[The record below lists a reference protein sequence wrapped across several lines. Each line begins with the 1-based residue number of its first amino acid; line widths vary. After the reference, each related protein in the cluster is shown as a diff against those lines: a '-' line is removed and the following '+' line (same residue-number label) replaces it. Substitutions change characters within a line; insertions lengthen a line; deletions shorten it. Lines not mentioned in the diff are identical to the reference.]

1 MLERFG
7 ALLGRYPVRC
17 EKCGTRSVLGILLLS
32 KVLIAKCPRCLE
44 MQLTSWNIAH
54 YRIPTW
60 KKVLLTLGASRYRCN
75 ACRYN
80 FVSFKR
86 LEARGTSEQ

>member
-1 MLERFG
+1 M
-7 ALLGRYPVRC
+7 RC
-17 EKCGTRSVLGILLLS
+17 DECKTRSMLDILLLS

-44 MQLTSWNIAH
+44 MHLTSWNIAH
-54 YRIPTW
+54 YRIPRW
-60 KKVLLTLGASRYRCN
+60 KKLLLTLGASRYRCD

-86 LEARGTSEQ
+86 RSASLL